1 MRIRSA
7 GITRQ
12 REIQKQMTR
21 SPDHEIARQHLWQI
35 PAAREFLS
43 LVVIALFLW
52 LLYELRGIFIP
63 LLIALI
69 LAHIFNPLVTFL
81 EEKWRWPRPLT
92 AALLLAIFVFGFAGF
107 LSWLGPLLLQ
117 QITDLVTRLPEYLR
131 TLAITYNLDPGNIL
145 DQLEQSLRQL
155 QLDLQQ
161 ILAQIYKTTGHALG
175 LVTTVFSTAAYL
187 IFSVALVLIYFF
199 LLSWHFN
206 RALQR
211 FARYLPQSRRERI
224 IEILSQMD
232 EAVGQFFRGRL
243 VIAIIMGILLSVG
256 WFLTGVPYWFL
267 LGMLTGLLNI
277 VPYLSIVSWPVVILL
292 KYAETVTAAGGQSS
306 SVLSIV
312 LWPSVVYIA
321 VQLLEGWLLTPW
333 IQSGQT
339 NLSAATI
346 IIVVFIGA
354 GLAGILGMLLA
365 IPVAACIKILLDE
378 IVLPRV
384 RRWAGEH

>member
-1 MRIRSA
+1 MVRSSD
-7 GITRQ
+7 Q
-12 REIQKQMTR
+12 
-21 SPDHEIARQHLWQI
+21 EIAGKHFWQI
-35 PAAREFLS
+35 PAAREFLT

-81 EEKWRWPRPLT
+81 EEKWGWSRPLT
-92 AALLLAIFVFGFAGF
+92 AALLLAIFVFSVAGF

-145 DQLEQSLRQL
+145 DQLERSLRQL
-155 QLDLQQ
+155 QLDFQQ
-161 ILAQIYKTTGHALG
+161 ILAQIYKTTGHAFG
-175 LVTTVFSTAAYL
+175 LVTTVFSAAAYL

-211 FARYLPQSRRERI
+211 FARYLPHSRRGRI
-224 IEILSQMD
+224 TEILSQMD

-243 VIAIIMGILLSVG
+243 VIAMIMGVLLSVG
-256 WFLTGVPYWFL
+256 WFLTGVPYWFF

-277 VPYLSIVSWPVVILL
+277 VPYISIVSWPVVILL
-292 KYAETVTAAGGQSS
+292 KYAETITAAGGQSPS
-306 SVLSIV
+306 LLSIV
-312 LWPSVVYIA
+312 LWPSTVYIA

-365 IPVAACIKILLDE
+365 IPLAACIKILLDE
-378 IVLPRV
+378 IFLPHIRH
-384 RRWAGEH
+384 WASEH

>member
-1 MRIRSA
+1 
-7 GITRQ
+7 
-12 REIQKQMTR
+12 MTR
-21 SPDHEIARQHLWQI
+21 SSDHEIARQHLWQI
-35 PAAREFLS
+35 PAAREFLG

-52 LLYELRGIFIP
+52 LLYELRGIIIP

-81 EEKWRWPRPLT
+81 EEEWRWPRPLT

-155 QLDLQQ
+155 QLDFQQ

-199 LLSWHFN
+199 LLSWHFH

-312 LWPSVVYIA
+312 LWPSAVYIA

>member
-1 MRIRSA
+1 
-7 GITRQ
+7 
-12 REIQKQMTR
+12 MTR

-35 PAAREFLS
+35 PAAREFLG

-81 EEKWRWPRPLT
+81 NEKWRWPRPLT
-92 AALLLAIFVFGFAGF
+92 AAILLAIFVFGFAGF
-107 LSWLGPLLLQ
+107 LAWLGPLLLQ
-117 QITDLVTRLPEYLR
+117 QITDLVSRLPAYLR
-131 TLAITYNLDPGNIL
+131 TLATTYNIDPGNIL

-155 QLDLQQ
+155 QLDFQQ
-161 ILAQIYKTTGHALG
+161 ILAQLYKTSGRALG
-175 LVTTVFSTAAYL
+175 LVTTVFSTAGYL

-199 LLSWHFN
+199 LFSWHFD
-206 RALQR
+206 AAPKSV
-211 FARYLPQSRRERI
+211 ARYLPQSRRERI

-232 EAVGQFFRGRL
+232 EAIGQFFRGRL
-243 VIAIIMGILLSVG
+243 VIAMIMGILLSGG
-256 WFLTGVPYWFL
+256 WFLTGVPYWFF

-277 VPYLSIVSWPVVILL
+277 VPYLSVVSWPVVVLL
-292 KYAETVTAAGGQSS
+292 KYAETVTAGGGQSS
-306 SVLSIV
+306 SFLSIV
-312 LWPSVVYIA
+312 LWPSAVYIA

-354 GLAGILGMLLA
+354 ALAGILGMLLA
-365 IPVAACIKILLDE
+365 IPVAACAKIFFDE
-378 IVLPRV
+378 IILPGA
-384 RRWAGEH
+384 RRWASEH

>member
-1 MRIRSA
+1 
-7 GITRQ
+7 
-12 REIQKQMTR
+12 MTR

-35 PAAREFLS
+35 PAAREFLI
-43 LVVIALFLW
+43 LVVMALFLW

-131 TLAITYNLDPGNIL
+131 TLAITYDLDPGNIL

-175 LVTTVFSTAAYL
+175 LVTTIFSTAAYL

-206 RALQR
+206 GALR
-211 FARYLPQSRRERI
+211 SFGRYLPHSRRERI
-224 IEILSQMD
+224 SEILSRMD
-232 EAVGQFFRGRL
+232 QAVGQFFRGRL
-243 VIAIIMGILLSVG
+243 VIAVLMGILLSVG
-256 WFLTGVPYWFL
+256 WFLTGVPYWFF

-277 VPYLSIVSWPVVILL
+277 VPYLSIVGWPIAILL

-312 LWPSVVYIA
+312 LWPSAVYIA

-339 NLSAATI
+339 NLSAAMI

-378 IVLPRV
+378 IVLPRA